1 MHTGQIIFTI
11 CALGLLTLAI
21 LNLNTSITNNDV
33 SLAQNR
39 YRLEALSLMTSYI
52 EQANMYFF
60 DEASTDTTCEKKL
73 TDFSLYHDLGLD
85 SDDGG
90 DFDDFDD
97 FIDNIKKYFKI
108 DSDIFDVDFLFLP
121 ESEMYKERIFND
133 KKVKG
138 FKISFHY
145 ETGMDK
151 PEIKIEGNIDDNK
164 LQDYFKNI
172 DISKYP
178 KLKDLLDI
186 SYKKEIDAGELSL
199 EFHEQI
205 KDIDFLEPDTEII
218 DSIDCLEI
226 VFEIPGMD
234 KDNVNISF
242 NDQRNELI
250 FNAENKNRK
259 YMKTIPLPFK
269 SSKKDVQIE
278 VNNGIANIKLS
289 KHI

>member
-1 MHTGQIIFTI
+1 MM
-11 CALGLLTLAI
+11 
-21 LNLNTSITNNDV
+21 
-33 SLAQNR
+33 R
-39 YRLEALSLMTSYI
+39 
-52 EQANMYFF
+52 
-60 DEASTDTTCEKKL
+60 
-73 TDFSLYHDLGLD
+73 
-85 SDDGG
+85 
-90 DFDDFDD
+90 DDFDD
-97 FIDNIKKYFKI
+97 FIDDIKKYFKI

-234 KDNVNISF
+234 KDDVNISF

-259 YMKTIPLPFK
+259 YMKNIPLPFK

-278 VNNGIANIKLS
+278 VNNGIANIKLT

>member
-1 MHTGQIIFTI
+1 MMR
-11 CALGLLTLAI
+11 
-21 LNLNTSITNNDV
+21 D
-33 SLAQNR
+33 
-39 YRLEALSLMTSYI
+39 
-52 EQANMYFF
+52 
-60 DEASTDTTCEKKL
+60 
-73 TDFSLYHDLGLD
+73 
-85 SDDGG
+85 

-151 PEIKIEGNIDDNK
+151 PEIKVEGNIDDNK
-164 LQDYFKNI
+164 LQDYLKNI
-172 DISKYP
+172 DINKYP

-186 SYKKEIDAGELSL
+186 SHKKEIDAGELSL

-218 DSIDCLEI
+218 DSHDYLEI
-226 VFEIPGMD
+226 IFEIPGMD

>member
-1 MHTGQIIFTI
+1 M
-11 CALGLLTLAI
+11 
-21 LNLNTSITNNDV
+21 
-33 SLAQNR
+33 R
-39 YRLEALSLMTSYI
+39 
-52 EQANMYFF
+52 
-60 DEASTDTTCEKKL
+60 
-73 TDFSLYHDLGLD
+73 
-85 SDDGG
+85 
-90 DFDDFDD
+90 DDFDE
-97 FIDNIKKYFKI
+97 FIDDIKKFFKI

-121 ESEMYKERIFND
+121 ESEMYKGKIFND

-151 PEIKIEGNIDDNK
+151 PEIKIEGNIDDKK
-164 LQDYFKNI
+164 LQDYLKNI

-186 SYKKEIDAGELSL
+186 SHKKEIDAGELSL
-199 EFHEQI
+199 EFHEQN
-205 KDIDFLEPDTEII
+205 KDIDFLEPYTEII
-218 DSIDCLEI
+218 DSNDSLEI

-242 NDQRNELI
+242 NNEKNELI

-259 YMKTIPLPFK
+259 YMKNIPLPFK

>member
-1 MHTGQIIFTI
+1 M
-11 CALGLLTLAI
+11 
-21 LNLNTSITNNDV
+21 
-33 SLAQNR
+33 R
-39 YRLEALSLMTSYI
+39 
-52 EQANMYFF
+52 
-60 DEASTDTTCEKKL
+60 
-73 TDFSLYHDLGLD
+73 
-85 SDDGG
+85 
-90 DFDDFDD
+90 DDFDD
-97 FIDNIKKYFKI
+97 FIDDIKKYFKI

-151 PEIKIEGNIDDNK
+151 PEIKVEGNIDDNK
-164 LQDYFKNI
+164 LQDYLKNI
-172 DISKYP
+172 DINKYP

-186 SYKKEIDAGELSL
+186 SHKKEIDAGELSL

>member
-1 MHTGQIIFTI
+1 MMR
-11 CALGLLTLAI
+11 
-21 LNLNTSITNNDV
+21 D
-33 SLAQNR
+33 
-39 YRLEALSLMTSYI
+39 
-52 EQANMYFF
+52 
-60 DEASTDTTCEKKL
+60 
-73 TDFSLYHDLGLD
+73 
-85 SDDGG
+85 

-151 PEIKIEGNIDDNK
+151 PEIKLEGNIDDNK
-164 LQDYFKNI
+164 LQDYLKNI
-172 DISKYP
+172 DITKYP
-178 KLKDLLDI
+178 KLKDLFDI
-186 SYKKEIDAGELSL
+186 SHKKEIDAGELSL

-259 YMKTIPLPFK
+259 YMKHIPLPFK

>member
-1 MHTGQIIFTI
+1 M
-11 CALGLLTLAI
+11 
-21 LNLNTSITNNDV
+21 
-33 SLAQNR
+33 R
-39 YRLEALSLMTSYI
+39 
-52 EQANMYFF
+52 
-60 DEASTDTTCEKKL
+60 
-73 TDFSLYHDLGLD
+73 
-85 SDDGG
+85 
-90 DFDDFDD
+90 DDFDD
-97 FIDNIKKYFKI
+97 FIDDIKKYFKI

-234 KDNVNISF
+234 KDDVNISF

-259 YMKTIPLPFK
+259 YMKNIPLPFK

-278 VNNGIANIKLS
+278 VNNGIANIKLT